1 MWVRDDGV
9 GIDDEV
15 IRDKPPA
22 GTSACRGMR
31 EGAEAVGGRLEVRS
45 KAGEVTVVDLNIP
58 AAAAYAAP
66 RLGDVA
72 PAGVATR
79 TDDILKL

>member
-1 MWVRDDGV
+1 VRDDSREFRVWVRDDDV

-22 GTSACRGMR
+22 GTSACSDA
-31 EGAEAVGGRLEVRS
+31 GATEAVGGRLEVRS
-45 KAGEVTVVDLNIP
+45 K
-58 AAAAYAAP
+58 
-66 RLGDVA
+66 VA
-72 PAGVATR
+72 PAGVVTR

>member
-1 MWVRDDGV
+1 MWVRDDEV

-22 GTSACRGMR
+22 GTSACRGCA
-31 EGAEAVGGRLEVRS
+31 GAGAVGGRLEVRS

-58 AAAAYAAP
+58 AAGRTLRLA

-72 PAGVATR
+72 PDGVATR
-79 TDDILKL
+79 TDILKL

>member
-1 MWVRDDGV
+1 
-9 GIDDEV
+9 
-15 IRDKPPA
+15 
-22 GTSACRGMR
+22 MR